1 VQVEEKFKSGKE
13 IIHPGGMIIFVP
25 LIQSDRFNNDSNK
38 KKCRE
43 IPQIRKFPHYLKVYE
58 ACDQASDDGIII

>member
-1 VQVEEKFKSGKE
+1 MQVKEKLKSGKE
-13 IIHPGGMIIFVP
+13 IIHTGGMIILIP
-25 LIQSDRFNNDSNK
+25 LIQTNSFNYDGNK